1 MKSDI
6 QIKNVFPG
14 TLVLP
19 VQSYPC
25 YRKYTRGKMY
35 KNIRIRLTYELHSK
49 NPIFIY
55 NIILLQSWVIVNMNL
70 LSGNTFFINISYG
83 IKFFFFTYDISQQ
96 IPSVLD
102 FTKGCY
108 EILLKRGPALPDFCL
123 VSALPAFVVI
133 WDNKK

>member
-1 MKSDI
+1 MLKLQHTKQQTEITIFLAEAALIILGGGMKSDI

-55 NIILLQSWVIVNMNL
+55 NIILL
-70 LSGNTFFINISYG
+70 
-83 IKFFFFTYDISQQ
+83 
-96 IPSVLD
+96 
-102 FTKGCY
+102 
-108 EILLKRGPALPDFCL
+108 
-123 VSALPAFVVI
+123 
-133 WDNKK
+133 